1 MGSDG
6 AGRKKECE
14 EVIDAVGVEVGGELR
29 ENLW

>member
-1 MGSDG
+1 VGSDG

-29 ENLW
+29 EHLW